1 MGATMATGA
10 RPWKTLFK
18 LLLAVIGIASCFCC
32 CGLGMVGRLADLDV
46 RAPLPGFP
54 KSVRVV
60 DLGAVLLPPG
70 MPPQDAR
77 NYEWKAESISPP
89 QHFLAYGLGRE
100 LAGELVEEHAAFGRR
115 LRYRSLGNERFTYN
129 APAGCTADMRCIYQ
143 ELMRSN
149 AEPVQVLGERFV
161 TSIRE
166 RGLDAAQATQ
176 LIVGFVQRIQYEL
189 PREEPFG
196 IVPPALV
203 PAQNRGDC
211 DSKALLAV
219 MLLRQA
225 GIDAV
230 LLYSDPL
237 AHAAVGVGLPGGTG
251 TRLRHGGRSY
261 QYAEVT
267 AEGWPLGMI
276 PPQYDK
282 PRLWKVLPLA
292 KWSDWAG

>member
-1 MGATMATGA
+1 MASGSS
-10 RPWKTLFK
+10 PFKMLFK
-18 LLLAVIGIASCFCC
+18 LLLAGLGFASCLCC
-32 CGLGMVGRLADLDV
+32 CGLGMLGRLADLDV

-54 KSVRVV
+54 SSVRVV

-70 MPPQDAR
+70 TSPQGAH
-77 NYEWKAESISPP
+77 NYEWRAEGISPP
-89 QHFLAYGLGRE
+89 DHYLSYKLGEPLARE
-100 LAGELVEEHAAFGRR
+100 LAAQHVALGRR
-115 LRYRSLGNERFTYN
+115 LRYRALGNERFTYN
-129 APAGCTADMRCIYQ
+129 APAGCGTDMRCIYE
-143 ELMRSN
+143 ELMRTN
-149 AEPVQVLGERFV
+149 AEPVRVLGERFT

-176 LIVGFVQRIQYEL
+176 LIVGFVQHIRYEL
-189 PREEPFG
+189 PRDEPFG

-203 PAQNRGDC
+203 PAQDRGDC
-211 DSKALLAV
+211 DSKAVLAV
-219 MLLRQA
+219 MLLRQV

-230 LLYSDPL
+230 VLYSDPL
-237 AHAAVGVGLPGGTG
+237 AHAAVGVGLPGNG

-292 KWSDWAG
+292 SGPDTAG

>member
-1 MGATMATGA
+1 MASGSS
-10 RPWKTLFK
+10 PWKTLFK
-18 LLLAVIGIASCFCC
+18 LLLAGIGIASCFCC
-32 CGLGMVGRLADLDV
+32 CGLGMVGRLAELDV

-54 KSVRVV
+54 SSVRIV

-70 MPPQDAR
+70 TSPQGAR
-77 NYEWKAESISPP
+77 NYEWKVQGISPP
-89 QHFLAYGLGRE
+89 QHYVSYGLGPE
-100 LAGELVEEHAAFGRR
+100 LAGALEAQHTSFGRR

-129 APAGCTADMRCIYQ
+129 APAGCSADMRCIYE
-143 ELMRSN
+143 ELMRTN
-149 AEPVQVLGERFV
+149 AEPVQALGERFV
-161 TSIRE
+161 ASIRE

-176 LIVGFVQRIQYEL
+176 LIVGFVQRIRYEL
-189 PREEPFG
+189 PQDSPFG

-203 PAQNRGDC
+203 PAQDRGDC

-230 LLYSDPL
+230 VLYSDPL
-237 AHAAVGVGLPGGTG
+237 AHAAVGVGLPGGSG

-282 PRLWKVLPLA
+282 PRLWKVLPLPGR
-292 KWSDWAG
+292 SDTAG

>member
-1 MGATMATGA
+1 MASGSSS
-10 RPWKTLFK
+10 PWKTLFK
-18 LLLAVIGIASCFCC
+18 LLLAGIGFGSCLCC
-32 CGLGMVGRLADLDV
+32 CGLGMLGRLADLDV

-54 KSVRVV
+54 SSVRTV

-70 MPPQDAR
+70 TPPQGAH
-77 NYEWKAESISPP
+77 NYEWRAESISPP
-89 QHFLAYGLGRE
+89 QHFLSYKLGEE
-100 LAGELVEEHAAFGRR
+100 LAEELEAKHVALGRR
-115 LRYRSLGNERFTYN
+115 LRYRSLGSERFTYN
-129 APAGCTADMRCIYQ
+129 APAGCSADMRCIYE
-143 ELMRSN
+143 ELMRTN
-149 AEPVQVLGERFV
+149 AEPVRVLGDRFV

-166 RGLDAAQATQ
+166 RGLDAAQSAQ
-176 LIVGFVQRIQYEL
+176 LIVAFVQRIRYEL
-189 PREEPFG
+189 PTDEPFG

-203 PAQNRGDC
+203 PAQDRGDC
-211 DSKALLAV
+211 DSKAVLAV

-230 LLYSDPL
+230 VLYSDPL
-237 AHAAVGVGLPGGTG
+237 AHAAVGVGLPGSG

-282 PRLWKVLPLA
+282 PRLWQVLPLSGA
-292 KWSDWAG
+292 ADTAG

>member
-1 MGATMATGA
+1 MASGSS
-10 RPWKTLFK
+10 PFKTLFK
-18 LLLAVIGIASCFCC
+18 LLLGGIGFASCLCC
-32 CGLGMVGRLADLDV
+32 CGLGMLGRLADLDV

-54 KSVRVV
+54 SSVRVV

-70 MPPQDAR
+70 TSPQGAH
-77 NYEWKAESISPP
+77 NYEWRAEGISPP
-89 QHFLAYGLGRE
+89 RHYVSYKLGPE
-100 LAGELVEEHAAFGRR
+100 LAGELEAGHVAFGRR

-129 APAGCTADMRCIYQ
+129 APAGCTADMRCIYE
-143 ELMRSN
+143 ELMRTN
-149 AEPVQVLGERFV
+149 AEPVRVLGDRFV

-176 LIVGFVQRIQYEL
+176 LIVGFVQRIRYEL
-189 PREEPFG
+189 PKDAPFG
-196 IVPPALV
+196 IIPPALV
-203 PAQNRGDC
+203 PEQDRGDC
-211 DSKALLAV
+211 DSKAVLAV

-225 GIDAV
+225 GVDAV
-230 LLYSDPL
+230 VLYSDPL
-237 AHAAVGVGLPGGTG
+237 SHAAVGVGLPGNG

-282 PRLWKVLPLA
+282 PRLWKVLPLPGKPA
-292 KWSDWAG
+292 TAG